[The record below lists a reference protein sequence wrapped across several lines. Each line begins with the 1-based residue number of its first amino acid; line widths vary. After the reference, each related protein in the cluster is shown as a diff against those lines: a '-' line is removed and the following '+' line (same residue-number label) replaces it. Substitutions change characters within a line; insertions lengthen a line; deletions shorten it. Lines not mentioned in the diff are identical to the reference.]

1 MSISGRRLDQVVLNP
16 DGMRGFPFVLQQ
28 ISKILSYP
36 LMQTGLAK
44 SGKLLYSAPL
54 PFLGWNNGS
63 ADIFLPCLPFHVF
76 STETLEERGGG
87 APRSSISELLQM
99 CWPSLTEDCVASHT
113 SLSQQLEQALQSLR
127 EALALPGTGLSAQEQ
142 ISRKE
147 QQEREMRQPR
157 MCERFGAEVLPS
169 RAGLSQPF
177 PAKQGTSQNHTSFF
191 PNSVE
196 RTLDTLTSRYFFF
209 FTPGEKHTQL
219 VQH

>member
-1 MSISGRRLDQVVLNP
+1 MSTLGPRVGVCLRTSHMSCLSKGASDPAMTSETKSTKRVL
-16 DGMRGFPFVLQQ
+16 LHH
-28 ISKILSYP
+28 
-36 LMQTGLAK
+36 
-44 SGKLLYSAPL
+44 SAP
-54 PFLGWNNGS
+54 WMV
-63 ADIFLPCLPFHVF
+63 CLPSSQCLGACCDKHG
-76 STETLEERGGG
+76 SKTHTERY
-87 APRSSISELLQM
+87 
-99 CWPSLTEDCVASHT
+99 
-113 SLSQQLEQALQSLR
+113 R
-127 EALALPGTGLSAQEQ
+127 EPVIKCNDKHSRKLSAQEQ

>member
-1 MSISGRRLDQVVLNP
+1 
-16 DGMRGFPFVLQQ
+16 
-28 ISKILSYP
+28 
-36 LMQTGLAK
+36 MQTGLAK

-209 FTPGEKHTQL
+209 YSW
-219 VQH
+219 